1 MSISPGDDDSRAPAL
16 AFVRVAVV
24 SIAVIALLAIV
35 AVASGTRG
43 PGRGD
48 GSSGELPRLFIDYVA
63 TLAVLVALLGV
74 VIALVVV
81 AFNRDA
87 KTPRKSS
94 QLRKATMLLIFT
106 AGLSLAA
113 LLSAEFLR
121 GWKNGAPGGRA
132 PLAPQGIPKGADAR
146 EQDRY
151 TPQFRWL
158 PFAVVGGMVLVVGGA
173 ALAPAVRRRRA
184 ETGADAAAALS
195 QVVDEALDDLWNERD
210 PRRAVIAAYA
220 RMERVLGAHGFPRRS
235 FEAPL
240 EYLSRILL
248 ELDVRASSISALT
261 ELFERAKF
269 SAHDIDRSMKEEA
282 IAALVSIRD
291 DLQAPS

>member
-1 MSISPGDDDSRAPAL
+1 
-16 AFVRVAVV
+16 
-24 SIAVIALLAIV
+24 
-35 AVASGTRG
+35 
-43 PGRGD
+43 
-48 GSSGELPRLFIDYVA
+48 FIDYVA

-74 VIALVVV
+74 VVAVVV
-81 AFNRDA
+81 VVFNRGA
-87 KTPRKSS
+87 RTRRKSS
-94 QLRKATMLLIFT
+94 QLRKAAMLLVFT

-121 GWKNGAPGGRA
+121 GWRNGASGDRV
-132 PLAPQGIPKGADAR
+132 PLVLPAIGKGADAR
-146 EQDRY
+146 EQERY

-195 QVVDEALDDLWNERD
+195 RVVDEALDDLWNESD

-248 ELDVRASSISALT
+248 DLDVRASSVLALT

-269 SAHDIDRSMKEEA
+269 SPHDIDRSMKEEA

-291 DLQAPS
+291 ELRATP

>member
-1 MSISPGDDDSRAPAL
+1 MSIPPPDHGTRATGA
-16 AFVRVAVV
+16 AFARVTVV
-24 SIAVIALLAIV
+24 SIGLVALLAIV

-48 GSSGELPRLFIDYVA
+48 GSSGELPTLFIDYVA

-74 VIALVVV
+74 VISVVV
-81 AFNRDA
+81 VVFNRSSRTA
-87 KTPRKSS
+87 RKTS
-94 QLRKATMLLIFT
+94 QLRKAMMLLVFT

-113 LLSAEFLR
+113 LVSAEFLR
-121 GWKNGAPGGRA
+121 GLRNGASEGRA
-132 PLAPQGIPKGADAR
+132 PLVPPAIGKGADAR
-146 EQDRY
+146 EQERY

-184 ETGADAAAALS
+184 ETGADAAAALAR
-195 QVVDEALDDLWNERD
+195 VVDEALDDLWNERD

-220 RMERVLGAHGFPRRS
+220 RMERVLGAHGSPRRS

-248 ELDVRASSISALT
+248 ELDVRASSILALT

-269 SAHDIDRSMKEEA
+269 SPHDIDRSMKEEA
-282 IAALVSIRD
+282 IVALMSIRD
-291 DLQAPS
+291 DLRAPS